1 MHDIKVSWIDY
12 THCGVECSDSI
23 HYELRDYFSFE
34 AEGAKFDKRV
44 KYGSW
49 DGRIR
54 LYQFGRLPLGLL
66 KTLGLF
72 AKQMSYSIHVDPRLL
87 EKEDVT
93 KEAIN
98 EWIDKLEVY
107 SGSDRINPYWYQRE
121 AVFQGIHNQRR
132 MLVLPTSAGKSL
144 IATLL
149 SRWYLEHYT
158 GKVLVIVPTTSLVLQ
173 MRDDAVDYRLLPYEA
188 IETIMSGSK
197 SKQWGNTLMTVSTW
211 QSACKKPVEWFQ
223 QFGMVIVDECHKATA
238 KNITKIVEGMN
249 HCRFKIGM
257 TGSPRE
263 SKAHLMSYVGMFGDI
278 SKIVSI
284 DQLMEEGQVTKLK
297 INCLF
302 LRYTDEECAAVKGRD
317 YAEEIKYITAN
328 PRRNKFV
335 CNLALKLAQK
345 GENVFL
351 MFRSKKHGKML
362 CEALQKVHDK
372 VYYIDGD
379 VKTDDRDTFKKLAEG
394 ETGLIC
400 VASYGVF
407 STGVSIKNLHHVIFG
422 HPVKESTLVRQSIGR
437 TLRKHGSK
445 DIATVWDVVDHLAV
459 KTKSKNAKKQFSHLN
474 YALKHALERIK
485 IYVSDKFDWTQKT
498 ISLA

>member
-12 THCGVECSDSI
+12 THCAVECSDSI

-34 AEGAKFDKRV
+34 VEGAKFDKRV

-93 KEAIN
+93 KDAIN
-98 EWIDKLEVY
+98 EWIDSLEVY
-107 SGSDRINPYWYQRE
+107 SGNTKINPYWYQRE

-149 SRWYLEHYT
+149 SRWYLEHYE
-158 GKVLVIVPTTSLVLQ
+158 GRVLVIVPTTSLVLQ

-197 SKQWGNTLMTVSTW
+197 KMEYPNTLLTVSTW
-211 QSACKKPVEWFQ
+211 QSACKKPIEWFQ

-257 TGSPRE
+257 TGSPKE
-263 SKAHLMSYVGMFGDI
+263 SKTHLMQYVALFGDI
-278 SKIVSI
+278 QKIVEI
-284 DQLMEEGQVTKLK
+284 KQLMDDGQVTPLK
-297 INCLF
+297 INALF
-302 LRYTDEECAAVKGRD
+302 LKYSEEECKAMKGKE
-317 YAEEIKYITAN
+317 YADEIKFINSHKA
-328 PRRNKFV
+328 RNRFA
-335 CNLALKLAQK
+335 CNLALKLAKRQ
-345 GENVFL
+345 ENVFV
-351 MFRSKKHGKML
+351 MFRYSKHGKML
-362 CEALQKVHDK
+362 YEALQRVYDR
-372 VYYIDGD
+372 VYYVSGD
-379 VKTDDRDTFKKLAEG
+379 ITTDERDSLKKMAENESG
-394 ETGLIC
+394 MIV

-407 STGVSIKNLHHVIFG
+407 STGVSIKNLHHVIFA

-445 DIATVWDVVDHLAV
+445 ALAVVWDLIDDLCIVG
-459 KTKSKNAKKQFSHLN
+459 KNGKVTRKN
-474 YALKHALERIK
+474 YAVKHALERIQCY
-485 IYVSDKFDWTQKT
+485 ITDKFDWTQKR
-498 ISLA
+498 IMLA